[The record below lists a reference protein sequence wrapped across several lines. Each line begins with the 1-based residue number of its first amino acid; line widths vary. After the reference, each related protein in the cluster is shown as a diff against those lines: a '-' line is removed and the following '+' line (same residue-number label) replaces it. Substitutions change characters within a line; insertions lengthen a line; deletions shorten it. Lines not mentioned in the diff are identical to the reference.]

1 MHSSASPVDSTTQS
15 GHSAHASDEP
25 IRSVLIV
32 GGGTAGWMCAAALAR
47 ALGQHIRIRLVESA
61 EIGIVGVGE
70 ATIPP
75 IVTFNTLLGL
85 DENDF
90 VRHTNATFKLGIEF
104 VNWAEI
110 GHRYLHPFGAIG
122 IDMEAVKFHQIWL
135 KLRQLGDTS
144 YIDEYSLTAVASKL
158 GRFARPSPDPRSVMS
173 SIAYAFHFDAVLY
186 SRYLRKYAERRGVV
200 RTEGKIVEV
209 KLRERDGFIE
219 SVLLESGE
227 RIDADLFIDCSGFR
241 GLLIEEALKTGYED
255 WTHWLPCD
263 RAVAVPCEGVSEL
276 TPYTRATAHRAGWQW
291 RIPLQ
296 HRIGN
301 GHVYSSRFISD
312 DEATATLLANLD
324 GRPLAEPRLLRF
336 TTGRRKKFWNKNC
349 VALGLA
355 AGFMEPLESTSIHL
369 VQTGITKLLALF
381 PTKRFDE
388 TEIAEYNRLSTLS
401 WERIRDFIV
410 LHYHATG
417 RDDSP
422 LWNYCRTMSIP
433 STLQRK
439 IDLFKA
445 SGRFFREDDE
455 LFVDSNW
462 VAVFLGQK
470 VWPRR
475 YDPLVDGLDMRGVRH
490 NCERLRALIRK
501 TAEAMPSQRA
511 FIERY
516 CAANP
521 T

>member
-15 GHSAHASDEP
+15 GQSAHASDEP

-263 RAVAVPCEGVSEL
+263 RAVAVPCEGV
-276 TPYTRATAHRAGWQW
+276 
-291 RIPLQ
+291 
-296 HRIGN
+296 
-301 GHVYSSRFISD
+301 
-312 DEATATLLANLD
+312 
-324 GRPLAEPRLLRF
+324 
-336 TTGRRKKFWNKNC
+336 
-349 VALGLA
+349 
-355 AGFMEPLESTSIHL
+355 
-369 VQTGITKLLALF
+369 
-381 PTKRFDE
+381 
-388 TEIAEYNRLSTLS
+388 
-401 WERIRDFIV
+401 
-410 LHYHATG
+410 
-417 RDDSP
+417 
-422 LWNYCRTMSIP
+422 
-433 STLQRK
+433 
-439 IDLFKA
+439 
-445 SGRFFREDDE
+445 
-455 LFVDSNW
+455 
-462 VAVFLGQK
+462 
-470 VWPRR
+470 
-475 YDPLVDGLDMRGVRH
+475 
-490 NCERLRALIRK
+490 
-501 TAEAMPSQRA
+501 
-511 FIERY
+511 
-516 CAANP
+516 
-521 T
+521 

>member
-1 MHSSASPVDSTTQS
+1 AGSAGPV
-15 GHSAHASDEP
+15 P
-25 IRSVLIV
+25 PPSV
-32 GGGTAGWMCAAALAR
+32 
-47 ALGQHIRIRLVESA
+47 Q
-61 EIGIVGVGE
+61 
-70 ATIPP
+70 
-75 IVTFNTLLGL
+75 
-85 DENDF
+85 
-90 VRHTNATFKLGIEF
+90 
-104 VNWAEI
+104 
-110 GHRYLHPFGAIG
+110 
-122 IDMEAVKFHQIWL
+122 
-135 KLRQLGDTS
+135 LRQT
-144 YIDEYSLTAVASKL
+144 
-158 GRFARPSPDPRSVMS
+158 
-173 SIAYAFHFDAVLY
+173 
-186 SRYLRKYAERRGVV
+186 
-200 RTEGKIVEV
+200 
-209 KLRERDGFIE
+209 
-219 SVLLESGE
+219 
-227 RIDADLFIDCSGFR
+227 
-241 GLLIEEALKTGYED
+241 GLA
-255 WTHWLPCD
+255 
-263 RAVAVPCEGVSEL
+263 
-276 TPYTRATAHRAGWQW
+276 
-291 RIPLQ
+291 
-296 HRIGN
+296 
-301 GHVYSSRFISD
+301 
-312 DEATATLLANLD
+312 
-324 GRPLAEPRLLRF
+324 RPLARF
-336 TTGRRKKFWNKNC
+336 
-349 VALGLA
+349 A
-355 AGFMEPLESTSIHL
+355 
-369 VQTGITKLLALF
+369 
-381 PTKRFDE
+381 PTRVDE

-410 LHYHATG
+410 RHCHATG